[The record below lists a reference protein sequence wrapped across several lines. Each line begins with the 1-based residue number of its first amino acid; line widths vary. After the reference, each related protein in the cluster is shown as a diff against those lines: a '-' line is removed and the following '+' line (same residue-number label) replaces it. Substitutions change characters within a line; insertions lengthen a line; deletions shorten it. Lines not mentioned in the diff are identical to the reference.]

1 MTLWIFGDTYVQANN
16 IPEQWMYRL
25 AHELKCDINSLA
37 MNGTALEFT
46 YQRFNIARQKIKEYD
61 TVIVALTDFDRR
73 WFFKQYPQVAETDKS
88 PTDNKKET
96 KAIELFRKYLD
107 HKEIYQVYL
116 IDFLFNLQAISE
128 DLKLFTIVLP
138 CFEDVEAFLSDKKH
152 LFPSIEIADGHL
164 SSITDNNVE
173 ILLNHMNTS
182 NHQVLMEKLLK
193 NIRDKVQINLKEDFK

>member
-1 MTLWIFGDTYVQANN
+1 MTIWIFGDTHVQANN
-16 IPEQWMYRL
+16 VSDQWMYKL
-25 AHELKCDINSLA
+25 ARELKCDVNSLA

-61 TVIVALTDFDRR
+61 TVVVALTDFDRR
-73 WFFKQYPQVAETDKS
+73 WFFKQYPQIAETDKS
-88 PTDNKKET
+88 PTNNKKET

-182 NHQVLMEKLLK
+182 NHQLLMEKLLK
-193 NIRDKVQINLKEDFK
+193 NIRDKTQINLKEDFK